1 AAWDAAAGKD
11 VAGQEQAFTTLYF
24 QPASPGL
31 RDFFQA
37 RIGTVADLVAMINK
51 APEYYASL
59 RRHTPKAR
67 AAAEPV
73 RQAFLELDRLYP
85 PAVFPDVYIVIGRAN
100 SGGTTGP
107 SGLLIGAEMYGG
119 YPDAP
124 TDELS
129 PWLQRVI
136 RPMEELPHIIAHEL
150 IHYQQPNLP
159 DS

>member
-1 AAWDAAAGKD
+1 MNKLLISLSAPLLIALAPTLCGAAENTDPAAARIVTADLERFWAAWDAAAGKD

-107 SGLLIGAEMYGG
+107 SGLL
-119 YPDAP
+119 
-124 TDELS
+124 
-129 PWLQRVI
+129 
-136 RPMEELPHIIAHEL
+136 
-150 IHYQQPNLP
+150 
-159 DS
+159 